1 VAAAPARGPDPAALA
16 AGVGG
21 GVLGLFV
28 FALVA
33 VIMLRAMQTRRRLRH
48 GDPPGQV
55 IGAWDEVLD
64 ALALAGRAPPRN
76 LAAAEVAA
84 YAALVVASG
93 PARLHTRHP
102 RPPAPPLD
110 ELAGTVNAV
119 AFAGRS
125 VPGPDATD
133 ADSARDRAVAY
144 TRALYARRSWW
155 RRLLWRIDPRPL
167 RRRR

>member
-1 VAAAPARGPDPAALA
+1 
-16 AGVGG
+16 
-21 GVLGLFV
+21 
-28 FALVA
+28 
-33 VIMLRAMQTRRRLRH
+33 MQTRRRLRN

-64 ALALAGRAPPRN
+64 ALALAGRAPPRD
-76 LAAAEVAA
+76 LAAAEVAD
-84 YAALVVASG
+84 YAALVAANS
-93 PARLHTRHP
+93 PARRHTRHP

-110 ELAGTVNAV
+110 ELASTVNAV

-133 ADSARDRAVAY
+133 ADGARDRAVAFIG
-144 TRALYARRSWW
+144 ALYARRPWW

-167 RRRR
+167 RKRR